1 MPYQKYQGLAIVVRW
16 FVYSKPT
23 FWVSKMFY
31 TGIFVKFL
39 PYIQLL
45 FKSGLESKVGYD
57 ELTKILV
64 DDFVWRETFI
74 NLRWKE
80 IIKYTDKDFK
90 RLVETNDSLYAPV

>member
-1 MPYQKYQGLAIVVRW
+1 
-16 FVYSKPT
+16 
-23 FWVSKMFY
+23 MFY

-74 NLRWKE
+74 NLR
-80 IIKYTDKDFK
+80 
-90 RLVETNDSLYAPV
+90 